1 MLTSFLRTPIILPE
15 IVGFLKFVSKI
26 QQLPWKRSW
35 KKQLLHNF
43 ALQFTSYLSTALSKV
58 LHHLKTVKNAKKLSE
73 FGENDSRCL
82 SNFLQIHIFWNFD
95 HISRICNQINYSNIW
110 FAKVIIILIMTAQVL
125 FLMFF
130 SKKTHTLMLLSIR
143 GWSNSFAADV
153 LCMEKWWLIFTRK
166 MFANHLWRSAILKAH
181 SQVWD
186 NFRQQKPL

>member
-1 MLTSFLRTPIILPE
+1 METFTENSLR
-15 IVGFLKFVSKI
+15 
-26 QQLPWKRSW
+26 R
-35 KKQLLHNF
+35 NF
-43 ALQFTSYLSTALSKV
+43 ALHFTSYLSIALFKILPHSK
-58 LHHLKTVKNAKKLSE
+58 TTKNAKKLLV
-73 FGENDSRCL
+73 FGENNSCHL

-110 FAKVIIILIMTAQVL
+110 FAKIIIILIMTAQVL

-130 SKKTHTLMLLSIR
+130 PKKTHTLMLLSIR
-143 GWSNSFAADV
+143 RWSNSFAADV